1 MNPYYSRYYTFI
13 KPIIRDKRVKTYA
26 PLIFSLILSIIF
38 AIFAIKPS
46 LAAIASLQKSIAEKK
61 EVLSKLETKANN
73 LSEGRKNYQN
83 LSDNGKQKLE
93 KLIPNK
99 TDISGLVNALTS
111 LANENQASI
120 SGLQFQPTVLT
131 GTPKVLVNN
140 TKLDEVSFT
149 LNITGTYQN
158 TVSLLDALNFTSRL
172 LILSSVTMNK
182 QEGTALTRT
191 INGKAFVLK

>member
-1 MNPYYSRYYTFI
+1 M
-13 KPIIRDKRVKTYA
+13 
-26 PLIFSLILSIIF
+26 
-38 AIFAIKPS
+38 
-46 LAAIASLQKSIAEKK
+46 
-61 EVLSKLETKANN
+61 EVNST
-73 LSEGRKNYQN
+73 
-83 LSDNGKQKLE
+83 DKQKLE

-140 TKLDEVSFT
+140 TKLDEVSVT

-182 QEGTALTRT
+182 QEGTALTTT

>member
-13 KPIIRDKRVKTYA
+13 KPIIRDKRVK
-26 PLIFSLILSIIF
+26 IFSLILSIIF

-182 QEGTALTRT
+182 QEGTALTTT